1 MGASSGMGHEV
12 AKRLLADGWLLGL
25 AYASYKQR
33 MKPQEA
39 IVKVARKMSNII
51 FSILR
56 NRKRYEPYK
65 WEN

>member
-1 MGASSGMGHEV
+1 MLIETCWTAVYRDYG
-12 AKRLLADGWLLGL
+12 LGL